1 MLDKVLDK
9 LFSKGGLM
17 VTFLI
22 IVAIVF
28 CLNGYTDLVINWW
41 NAGVIVAGSLTTWFC
56 KNKYKETKS
65 RPLLNCLPGV
75 WTSLGLLGTFLS
87 LCVTLHNVPRQ
98 NSNDTEKETAN
109 TQTTG
114 KPNSQDKNSQTQ
126 AETTIVTSSQNK
138 EFDINNVIDGLA
150 PAFTTSIIGLI
161 GALIISVYTKEIFA
175 KEDTKEDKK
184 LGLSPE
190 EYLKITSDNIYQ
202 LLVQSNVF
210 HTNMSGNIKNMSDKI
225 DALLNTSQ
233 RQLNFSIEQEEA
245 NRKNNEKL
253 SNNITEQS
261 KILKQFIDG
270 FVKRMDEFFQQ
281 MHEAIQQQVLA
292 FGDEQFSKTSE
303 LLTSISK
310 ELSKVSRELISNQQ
324 ESVKAMMNETNTG
337 IGNIGARLSEALENL
352 TTQIKGSLS
361 SMNSQQQEQLNGI
374 LKNYGQMAQKLTEQ
388 MHTGYTE
395 VQEHNVKSLE
405 QMVELR
411 DAYQEL
417 TEKLVNTLNTR
428 QSEGIETITAKYDK
442 LLANLSTQIEK
453 FTNGMTAQIQ
463 SGYNNV
469 QEQNGQN
476 IQQMVNMRDTLV
488 KTMQE
493 VLTKATDMNGE
504 ATSNLRKSMDGFV
517 NDMSQIVRDQCT
529 DLNSAI
535 AQNVESLK
543 KAYEFIEGH
552 VAEIKQNYDQTAIAF
567 ENAVSVAH
575 RTNEASGKAIE
586 ENNKSLKAIEDT
598 NSKIAEVLD
607 MLTTRQDNIEQLT
620 KQISSVSAAIEEL
633 QKLESA
639 LNRITSK

>member
-1 MLDKVLDK
+1 MLDKVLGK

-17 VTFLI
+17 VTLLI

-41 NAGVIVAGSLTTWFC
+41 NAGVIVIGSLTTWFC
-56 KNKYKETKS
+56 KKNYKETKS

-98 NSNDTEKETAN
+98 SSNDTEKETAN
-109 TQTTG
+109 TQTTEM
-114 KPNSQDKNSQTQ
+114 PNSQDKNSQTQ
-126 AETTIVTSSQNK
+126 AGTTIVTSSQNK
-138 EFDINNVIDGLA
+138 EFDINDVIDGLA

-175 KEDTKEDKK
+175 EEDAKEDKK
-184 LGLSPE
+184 LGYSPE
-190 EYLKITSDNIYQ
+190 LYIKLTSDNVHQ
-202 LLVQSNVF
+202 LLQQNREFYSK
-210 HTNMSGNIKNMSDKI
+210 MCADI

-270 FVKRMDEFFQQ
+270 FVKRMDEIFQQ

-292 FGDEQFSKTSE
+292 FGDEQLSKTSE

-337 IGNIGARLSEALENL
+337 IGNIGSRLSEALENL
-352 TTQIKGSLS
+352 TTQIKGSLD
-361 SMNSQQQEQLNGI
+361 SMNSQQQEQLNEI
-374 LKNYGQMAQKLTEQ
+374 LKNYGQMAKKLTEQ

-442 LLANLSTQIEK
+442 LLTDLSAQIEK

-493 VLTKATDMNGE
+493 VLTKAADMNGE
-504 ATSNLRKSMDGFV
+504 ATSNLRKSMDDFV
-517 NDMSQIVRDQCT
+517 NDMSQIVKDQCT

-586 ENNKSLKAIEDT
+586 ENNKNLQAIEDT

-607 MLTTRQDNIEQLT
+607 LLTTRQDNIEQLT